1 MSSFIYTEKKKKKKI
16 KIRMSSAEIVIAALR
31 VKIKALY
38 CQIWIMDFIMSFF
51 LHYSSLLSWN

>member
-1 MSSFIYTEKKKKKKI
+1 MSSFIYTEKNNKKKTTKKQ
-16 KIRMSSAEIVIAALR
+16 SAAIVIAVLR

-51 LHYSSLLSWN
+51 LHYSILLSWN